1 MSENTRHI
9 DFPGRLV
16 LVGFGC
22 IGQGLLPLIQRHIGI
37 DPARITVV
45 AADAAGGAVAE
56 QAGVR
61 LLTHVLRPQDYR
73 QILDPLL
80 GRGDF
85 LVNVAVDVSS
95 LALIGYARSRGALY
109 LDTSIEPWR
118 GGYDDP
124 TLTLA
129 ARTNYALREQALALR
144 SDSRQQ
150 PTAVLTHGAN
160 PGLVSHFVKHALL
173 DLAAE
178 TGLAVA
184 TPRQRADWAELAR
197 RLGVRTIHIAERDT
211 QVSAL
216 RRQAGEFVNTWSVD
230 GFISEAQQPCEIGWG
245 VHERRLPED
254 GCRHGSG
261 SRAAIYLRRAG
272 CATRVRSW
280 TPGGGP
286 FHGFA
291 ITHGESIS
299 IADYLS
305 VGRGEAPI
313 YRPTV
318 HYAYQPCDDALLS
331 LHDFAARNYRCP
343 ERKRILLD
351 DIVPGGIDE
360 LGVLLAGH
368 ARNAYW
374 FGSQLAID
382 EARRLAPHNSATTLQ
397 VCAAALAAMIWA
409 IENPVRGIVEPD
421 EMDFERVLQ
430 VSLPYLGRV
439 IGAYTGWTPLHGRG
453 RLFPEELDE
462 SDPWQ
467 FSNVRVQ

>member
-1 MSENTRHI
+1 
-9 DFPGRLV
+9 
-16 LVGFGC
+16 
-22 IGQGLLPLIQRHIGI
+22 
-37 DPARITVV
+37 
-45 AADAAGGAVAE
+45 
-56 QAGVR
+56 
-61 LLTHVLRPQDYR
+61 LRVPS
-73 QILDPLL
+73 P
-80 GRGDF
+80 
-85 LVNVAVDVSS
+85 
-95 LALIGYARSRGALY
+95 
-109 LDTSIEPWR
+109 E
-118 GGYDDP
+118 
-124 TLTLA
+124 
-129 ARTNYALREQALALR
+129 
-144 SDSRQQ
+144 Q

-160 PGLVSHFVKHALL
+160 PGLVSHFVKRALL
-173 DLAAE
+173 DLAA
-178 TGLAVA
+178 A
-184 TPRQRADWAELAR
+184 TDPVVSIPQQRAGWAELAR

-211 QVSAL
+211 QVSGL

-230 GFISEAQQPCEIGWG
+230 GFISEAQQPCELGWG
-245 VHERRLPED
+245 SHERSLPRD

-261 SRAAIYLRRAG
+261 SRAAIYLQRAG

-305 VGRGEAPI
+305 IGSGEAPS

-331 LHDFAARNYRCP
+331 LHEFSARNYRRD

-351 DIVPGGIDE
+351 DILPGGMDE

-374 FGSQLAID
+374 FGSQLGID

-409 IENPVRGIVEPD
+409 IENPARGVVEPD
-421 EMDFERVLQ
+421 EIDFERVLQ
-430 VSLPYLGRV
+430 ICMPYLGPV
-439 IGAYTGWTPLHGRG
+439 IGAYTGWTPLHGR
-453 RLFPEELDE
+453 RHLFPEELDE

-467 FSNVRVQ
+467 FRNVRVD